1 MQGAVLLVPSEHV
14 KLRCADAIFSAF
26 ASIIRL
32 AFGTHG
38 VWSC

>member
-1 MQGAVLLVPSEHV
+1 MQDVVLLVPSERV
-14 KLRCADAIFSAF
+14 KLHCADATFPLF
-26 ASIIRL
+26 EPVIRL